1 MGEVGNYLINV
12 TMSDSLATVSS
23 SFYISVVNSNP
34 YFLDSVPEDFTMRF
48 NNTYV
53 YFIPKFKDDEANPV
67 KVVIDSI
74 PAG

>member
-1 MGEVGNYLINV
+1 
-12 TMSDSLATVSS
+12 
-23 SFYISVVNSNP
+23 VNSNP